1 MLVPVLIQ
9 VKRECESAINN
20 SINRSRPRDRDQIE
34 VQMPLTNSWEGCT
47 SGETLVCKPGDL
59 PTIDQLG
66 RGDLMSDEGRL
77 KKICLSAAVI
87 FPLNRKTQW
96 IDPMLSYLFVQLAKK
111 GGVCQR
117 VS

>member
-47 SGETLVCKPGDL
+47 SGGNPNL
-59 PTIDQLG
+59 
-66 RGDLMSDEGRL
+66 
-77 KKICLSAAVI
+77 
-87 FPLNRKTQW
+87 
-96 IDPMLSYLFVQLAKK
+96 
-111 GGVCQR
+111 
-117 VS
+117 

>member
-20 SINRSRPRDRDQIE
+20 SINRSRPRDRDQID

-47 SGETLVCKPGDL
+47 SGEP
-59 PTIDQLG
+59 P
-66 RGDLMSDEGRL
+66 RL
-77 KKICLSAAVI
+77 QAVI